1 MHHGH
6 VDVKVMGL
14 LKALPTLVAG
24 KLQLRLGFVFGHVVL
39 ERRALPA
46 LEPADFTPA
55 RQGRGSAPS
64 TSCLAQGQTPPT
76 WGCADQ
82 KLGLHEMTTTA
93 SGAGS

>member
-14 LKALPTLVAG
+14 LKTLPTLVAG

-39 ERRALPA
+39 ERCALPA

-55 RQGRGSAPS
+55 RQGTGLAPS
-64 TSCLAQGQTPPT
+64 PSCLAQGPAHLRL
-76 WGCADQ
+76 C
-82 KLGLHEMTTTA
+82 
-93 SGAGS
+93 